1 MIVEC
6 AVDLTIP
13 DNTAYT
19 VLVALRDLGYA
30 ALTRVERTDLYR
42 LDLPEDGRLSRDA
55 VARAISRAE
64 VIFNP
69 NKHRLSI
76 IDPEPVVGQASLAPT
91 LAPSLAHPAQYEA
104 VVTDRDDD
112 SSKLTRLLAERF
124 RLTGLRSVEQAVAWR
139 LFEADAPAASERL
152 EWACRALLCNPHS
165 QSSIVRIRPERIPV
179 GDGAVVVE
187 T

>member
-6 AVDLTIP
+6 AVDLSIP

-19 VLVALRDLGYA
+19 VLVALRDLGYRE
-30 ALTRVERTDLYR
+30 LTRVERADLYR
-42 LDLPEDGRLSRDA
+42 LDMPDEGVSLDD

-69 NKHRLSI
+69 NKHRLSVCAS
-76 IDPEPVVGQASLAPT
+76 DARPDTRASESVVGQASLALPT
-91 LAPSLAHPAQYEA
+91 QFEA

-112 SSKLTRLLAERF
+112 SSKLARLLAERF
-124 RLTGLRSVEQAVAWR
+124 GLNGLRSVEQAVAWR
-139 LFEADAPAASERL
+139 LFEGEMPASAERL
-152 EWACRALLCNPHS
+152 QWACRTLLCNPHS
-165 QSSIVRIRPERIPV
+165 QSSVIRERPTRTPV
-179 GDGAVVVE
+179 GDGAMVVE